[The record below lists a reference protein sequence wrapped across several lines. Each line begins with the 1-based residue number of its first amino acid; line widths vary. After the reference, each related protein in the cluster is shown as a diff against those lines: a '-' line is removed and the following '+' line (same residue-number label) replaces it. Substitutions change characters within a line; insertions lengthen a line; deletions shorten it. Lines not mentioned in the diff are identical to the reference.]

1 MLLGYGWRGVDFRRF
16 ASGRTS
22 TALWDNGPRAG
33 GFVGGQL
40 LLLVVGFLLTGVL
53 GTVLT
58 SVFQT
63 RTWNH
68 QHQVGQRDEERQQA
82 LKTFEEVSARLDKR
96 LYRMRRLHL
105 AARKKARGTVEDAH
119 IEVSITSYDNILLEY
134 NDNLNRSLALVE
146 TYFGPGVRQDL
157 EDIDERFTALGRRL
171 DTMVAIV
178 STSDERVEVPRL
190 DSSLGELSGRI
201 YQLNLRM
208 LSVLEKK
215 RLGLQ
220 APPAVPVES
229 SPPVEKPTLH
239 IGEKGKHVRRLQ
251 QALKGSG
258 EVAISVDG
266 VFGEETSIAVRSF
279 QRSHN
284 LEPDGIV
291 GLETWA
297 ALPEAPPTVQMGD
310 EGEHVRRV
318 QQALNRT
325 KEVAIDMDG
334 IYGQGSHNLDADG
347 IVGPETWAALF
358 YEDLQGQ

>member
-1 MLLGYGWRGVDFRRF
+1 MG
-16 ASGRTS
+16 S
-22 TALWDNGPRAG
+22 
-33 GFVGGQL
+33 QL

-68 QHQVGQRDEERQQA
+68 QHEVEQRDEERQQA

-96 LYRMRRLHL
+96 LYRMRRLHS
-105 AARKKARGTVEDAH
+105 AARKKARETADEADLDAA
-119 IEVSITSYDNILLEY
+119 IAAYDDILLEY

-146 TYFGPGVRQDL
+146 TYFGSAARQDL

-171 DTMVAIV
+171 DAMVAIV
-178 STSDERVEVPRL
+178 SASNERIAVPRL
-190 DSSLGELSGRI
+190 DRTLGELSGRI

-220 APPAVPVES
+220 ALPAAPVES
-229 SPPVEKPTLH
+229 SPPEEKPTLR
-239 IGEKGKHVRRLQ
+239 IGEKGKQVRWLQ
-251 QALKGSG
+251 QVLKGAG
-258 EVAISVDG
+258 GVTISVDG

-284 LEPDGIV
+284 LDADGIV
-291 GLETWA
+291 GPKTWA

-310 EGEHVRRV
+310 EGEQVRRV

-325 KEVAIDMDG
+325 TEVAIDMDG
-334 IYGQGSHNLDADG
+334 IYGQGTWAAVRRFQRSHNLDADG
-347 IVGPETWAALF
+347 IVGLETWAALF
-358 YEDLQGQ
+358 EEDLQGQ